1 MPPPLR
7 ASLFTVPFLFYLFST
22 AQKIHQSA
30 KFAQPKSN
38 FFNVFINAS
47 PIGARA
53 RVFEFLGEGR
63 ISLMDGT
70 GSSSMKV
77 CLGLLR
83 PRTWVS

>member
-38 FFNVFINAS
+38 FFGVFINAG
-47 PIGARA
+47 PTGVC
-53 RVFEFLGEGR
+53 VFEFLGEGR
-63 ISLMDGT
+63 IPLMDGT